1 MRQIIYYEC
10 EKCKKKSLNREEI
23 MKCEASHYGLS
34 IAEKQ
39 EWDKLK
45 DDCRYAGITVNRT
58 NNEETRKAFYDA
70 IEKCMQFEKEHNIKC
85 K

>member
-1 MRQIIYYEC
+1 MKQIIYYEC
-10 EKCKKKSLNREEI
+10 EKCKKRSLDRQEI
-23 MKCEASHYGLS
+23 MNCEASHYGLS

-45 DDCRYAGITVNRT
+45 EDCRYAGCTVSRT
-58 NNEETRKAFYDA
+58 NNEETSKAFDDV
-70 IEKCMQFEKEHNIKC
+70 IEKCMQFEKEHNIKS